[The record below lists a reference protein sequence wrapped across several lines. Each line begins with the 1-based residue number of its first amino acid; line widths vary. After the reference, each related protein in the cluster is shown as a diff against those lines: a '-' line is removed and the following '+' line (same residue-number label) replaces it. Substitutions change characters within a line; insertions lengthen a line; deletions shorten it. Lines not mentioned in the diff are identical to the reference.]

1 MGTGDLN
8 TKGVVSSSEDF
19 RCNTK
24 FAEKFN
30 QLLAKGNYGDNMILL
45 HELRKR
51 CFSRLIHF
59 L

>member
-30 QLLAKGNYGDNMILL
+30 QLLAKGNYGENMILL
-45 HELRKR
+45 L
-51 CFSRLIHF
+51 
-59 L
+59 